1 MNQKKKEIVKEIFSP
16 VIRKFQRIQIQ
27 THYKD
32 ECWSIDLIDR
42 SNLSKYN
49 KNYKFIFTIIDNHTK
64 YAWAIPL
71 KDKSGKSTTT
81 ALKSLIEKEKRKPH
95 KIWSD
100 RGKEFY
106 NTTFLHYLKE
116 QNIQIYSTHSDLKAV
131 FVERFNRTLLD
142 LIKEP
147 MYIEGKGSWLNHLDA
162 ALDKYNNRVHGTTK
176 MTPFE
181 MSFKTAIRA
190 TTTAI
195 AIAASRTASPNLI
208 PNNNKLRA
216 ASRELSHT
224 ASPKF
229 QVGDFVRVPDKRNIY
244 SKGYTTNWNR
254 ELFKI
259 HSISKTNPVTYT
271 LNDENG
277 DIIQGK
283 YYEQELLRSIFDFD
297 SNNKTLESM
306 NIFHKFE

>member
-1 MNQKKKEIVKEIFSP
+1 MSEKKKEITREIFSP
-16 VIRKFQRIQIQ
+16 VIKKFQRIQIQ

-42 SNLSKYN
+42 SSLSKYN
-49 KNYKFIFTIIDNHTK
+49 KNYKFIFTIIDNHTE

-71 KDKSGKSTTT
+71 KDKSGKTTT
-81 ALKSLIEKEKRKPH
+81 NAIKNLIEKAKRKPD

-106 NTTFLHYLKE
+106 NKTFLDFLKE
-116 QNIQIYSTHSDLKAV
+116 QNIHIYSTHSDLKAV

-147 MYIEGKGSWLNHLDA
+147 MYIEDKACWLNHLDT
-162 ALDKYNNRVHGTTK
+162 ALEKYINRVHTTTR

-181 MSFKTAIRA
+181 A
-190 TTTAI
+190 
-195 AIAASRTASPNLI
+195 
-208 PNNNKLRA
+208 NNQPIDPPTFVNKPKQ
-216 ASRELSHT
+216 
-224 ASPKF
+224 PKF
-229 QVGDFVRVPDKRNIY
+229 QVGDYLRVPDKRNIY

-259 HSISKTNPVTYT
+259 HKINPTNPVTYG
-271 LNDENG
+271 LVDESNEQ
-277 DIIQGK
+277 IEGK
-283 YYEQELLRSIFDFD
+283 YYEQELLRSVFSFK

-306 NIFHKFE
+306 NSFHKFE

>member
-16 VIRKFQRIQIQ
+16 VIKKFQRIQIQ

-42 SNLSKYN
+42 SSLSKYN

-100 RGKEFY
+100 KGKEFY

-147 MYIEGKGSWLNHLDA
+147 MYIEGKGNWLNHLDA

-181 MSFKTAIRA
+181 MSFNTPIRA

-195 AIAASRTASPNLI
+195 AIAASR
-208 PNNNKLRA
+208 K
-216 ASRELSHT
+216 

-259 HSISKTNPVTYT
+259 HSINKTNPVTYT

-277 DIIQGK
+277 EIIQGK
-283 YYEQELLRSIFDFD
+283 YYEQELLRSIFNFD

>member
-1 MNQKKKEIVKEIFSP
+1 MNLKQKIAKEIFSP
-16 VIRKFQRIQIQ
+16 VVKKFDRIQIQ

-42 SNLSKYN
+42 SSLAKYN
-49 KNYKFIFTIIDNHTK
+49 KNYKFIFTIIDNNTK
-64 YAWAIPL
+64 FAWAIPL

-81 ALKSLIEKEKRKPH
+81 AFKKLIETSKRKPE
-95 KIWSD
+95 KVWSD

-106 NTTFLHYLKE
+106 NKTFLDFLK
-116 QNIQIYSTHSDLKAV
+116 QNEIQIYSTHSDLKAV

-147 MYIEGKGSWLNHLDA
+147 MYIEGKACWLNHINS
-162 ALDKYNNRVHGTTK
+162 ALDKYNNRVHTTTR

-181 MSFKTAIRA
+181 
-190 TTTAI
+190 
-195 AIAASRTASPNLI
+195 AS
-208 PNNNKLRA
+208 NKPIDPP
-216 ASRELSHT
+216 T
-224 ASPKF
+224 FVNKPKQPKF
-229 QVGDFVRVPDKRNIY
+229 QVGDYVRVPDKRNIY

-259 HSISKTNPVTYT
+259 QKINPTNPITYT
-271 LNDENG
+271 LEDENNEQ
-277 DIIQGK
+277 IAGK
-283 YYEQELLRSIFDFD
+283 YYEQELLRSVFNFE

-306 NIFHKFE
+306 NIFHQFE

>member
-1 MNQKKKEIVKEIFSP
+1 MNEKKEIAKEIFSP
-16 VIRKFQRIQIQ
+16 IIKKFDRIKIIP
-27 THYKD
+27 HYKD

-42 SNLSKYN
+42 SSLSKYN

-81 ALKSLIEKEKRKPH
+81 ALKSLIEKTKRKPD

-106 NTTFLHYLKE
+106 NKTFLDFLK
-116 QNIQIYSTHSDLKAV
+116 QNEIQIYSTNSDLKAV

-142 LIKEP
+142 LIKKP
-147 MYIEGKGSWLNHLDA
+147 MYIEGKACWLNHLETA
-162 ALDKYNNRVHGTTK
+162 MEKYNNRVHGTTK

-181 MSFKTAIRA
+181 MVTN
-190 TTTAI
+190 T
-195 AIAASRTASPNLI
+195 
-208 PNNNKLRA
+208 NKIINIKINKN
-216 ASRELSHT
+216 EKI
-224 ASPKF
+224 PKF
-229 QVGDFVRVPDKRNIY
+229 QVGDYVRVPDKRNIY

-259 HSISKTNPVTYT
+259 HKINPTNPVTYG
-271 LNDENG
+271 LVDENNEQ
-277 DIIQGK
+277 IEGK
-283 YYEQELLRSIFDFD
+283 YYEQELLRSVFNFK

-306 NIFHKFE
+306 NIFHRYE

>member
-1 MNQKKKEIVKEIFSP
+1 MSEKKNEIAKEIFSP
-16 VIRKFQRIQIQ
+16 VIKKFQRIQIQ

-42 SNLSKYN
+42 SSLSKYN
-49 KNYKFIFTIIDNHTK
+49 KNYKFILTIIDNDTK

-71 KDKSGKSTTT
+71 KDKSGKSTTE
-81 ALKSLIEKEKRKPH
+81 AFKKLIETSKRKPN
-95 KIWSD
+95 KVWSD

-116 QNIQIYSTHSDLKAV
+116 QNIQIYSTNSDLKAV

-147 MYIEGKGSWLNHLDA
+147 MYIEGKGNWLNHINN

-181 MSFKTAIRA
+181 
-190 TTTAI
+190 
-195 AIAASRTASPNLI
+195 AS
-208 PNNNKLRA
+208 NNSLLPSNNSNHTNKLPRDSYRSFA
-216 ASRELSHT
+216 KL
-224 ASPKF
+224 PKF
-229 QVGDFVRVPDKRNIY
+229 QVGDFVRVPDERNTY
-244 SKGYTTNWNR
+244 SIGYTTNWNR

-259 HSISKTNPVTYT
+259 QSINSTNPVTYA
-271 LNDENG
+271 LNDENKE
-277 DIIQGK
+277 IIQGK
-283 YYEQELLRSIFDFD
+283 YYEQEL
-297 SNNKTLESM
+297 
-306 NIFHKFE
+306 

>member
-1 MNQKKKEIVKEIFSP
+1 M
-16 VIRKFQRIQIQ
+16 
-27 THYKD
+27 
-32 ECWSIDLIDR
+32 
-42 SNLSKYN
+42 
-49 KNYKFIFTIIDNHTK
+49 
-64 YAWAIPL
+64 
-71 KDKSGKSTTT
+71 
-81 ALKSLIEKEKRKPH
+81 
-95 KIWSD
+95 SD

-116 QNIQIYSTHSDLKAV
+116 QNIQIFSTNSDLKAV

-147 MYIEGKGSWLNHLDA
+147 MYIEGKGNWLNHINN

-181 MSFKTAIRA
+181 MSFG
-190 TTTAI
+190 
-195 AIAASRTASPNLI
+195 AASHTPI
-208 PNNNKLRA
+208 PTPKFRA
-216 ASRELSHT
+216 ASPKFRA

-229 QVGDFVRVPDKRNIY
+229 QVGNFVRVPDKRTIY

-259 HSISKTNPVTYT
+259 HSINKTNPVTYT
-271 LNDENG
+271 LIDENG
-277 DIIQGK
+277 EIIQEN
-283 YYEQELLRSIFDFD
+283 YYEQELLRSIFNFE

-306 NIFHKFE
+306 NIFHKME

>member
-1 MNQKKKEIVKEIFSP
+1 MNEKKEIVKEIFSP
-16 VIRKFQRIQIQ
+16 VIKKFDRIKIIP
-27 THYKD
+27 HYKD

-42 SNLSKYN
+42 SSLSKYN
-49 KNYKFIFTIIDNHTK
+49 KNYKFIFTIIDKYTK

-81 ALKSLIEKEKRKPH
+81 AFKSLIEKAKRKPD

-106 NTTFLHYLKE
+106 NKTFLDFLKE
-116 QNIQIYSTHSDLKAV
+116 QNIQIYSTNSDLKAV

-142 LIKEP
+142 LIKEH
-147 MYIEGKGSWLNHLDA
+147 MYIEGKACWLNHLDA
-162 ALDKYNNRVHGTTK
+162 AMEKYNNRVHGTTK

-181 MSFKTAIRA
+181 MVTNTNKI
-190 TTTAI
+190 
-195 AIAASRTASPNLI
+195 
-208 PNNNKLRA
+208 NNIKINKNEKIL
-216 ASRELSHT
+216 
-224 ASPKF
+224 KF
-229 QVGDFVRVPDKRNIY
+229 QVGDYVRVPDKRNIY

-259 HSISKTNPVTYT
+259 HKINPTNPVTYG
-271 LNDENG
+271 LVDENNEQ
-277 DIIQGK
+277 IEGK
-283 YYEQELLRSIFDFD
+283 YYEQELLRSIFNFK

-306 NIFHKFE
+306 NIFHQYE

>member
-16 VIRKFQRIQIQ
+16 VIKKFRRIQIQ
-27 THYKD
+27 TYYKD

-71 KDKSGKSTTT
+71 KDKSGKSTTAAFKNLLET
-81 ALKSLIEKEKRKPH
+81 SKRKPH

-116 QNIQIYSTHSDLKAV
+116 QNIQIHSTYSDLKAV
-131 FVERFNRTLLD
+131 FVKRFNRTLLD

-147 MYIEGKGSWLNHLDA
+147 MYIEGKGNWLNHLDA

-181 MSFKTAIRA
+181 MSFCADSRA
-190 TTTAI
+190 TAT
-195 AIAASRTASPNLI
+195 TASPNLI
-208 PNNNKLRA
+208 PNNDNNNHNNKL
-216 ASRELSHT
+216 
-224 ASPKF
+224 PKF

-244 SKGYTTNWNR
+244 SKGYTKNWNR

-259 HSISKTNPVTYT
+259 HSINKTNPVTYT

-277 DIIQGK
+277 EIIQGK
-283 YYEQELLRSIFDFD
+283 YYE
-297 SNNKTLESM
+297 
-306 NIFHKFE
+306 